1 MFNPVTKALHTE
13 LIIKFLIKIQV
24 GTCKN
29 KNLIMTQ
36 YFHKFRNFWNFN
48 PMKKMKEETQILW
61 LPYFSNFVSLY
72 VNAMFIKFVQNK
84 SIWFLKDLNKV
95 LKNKGF
101 RFDEQLSN
109 FLFESRKKSLSLFK
123 SFQRQKVLMD
133 SKAYFNFKEIAW
145 CWFFK

>member
-1 MFNPVTKALHTE
+1 
-13 LIIKFLIKIQV
+13 
-24 GTCKN
+24 
-29 KNLIMTQ
+29 
-36 YFHKFRNFWNFN
+36 
-48 PMKKMKEETQILW
+48 
-61 LPYFSNFVSLY
+61 
-72 VNAMFIKFVQNK
+72 MFIKFVQNK

-133 SKAYFNFKEIAW
+133 SKAYFNFKEIA
-145 CWFFK
+145 